1 MEIVAGVAWPTAGA
15 PVIIEKMNQG
25 RGDRRRL
32 RGLSVVEKI
41 RGKKLRRY
49 CWRLFMCAY
58 KCGIN
63 LAPYWEPWYIPTLL
77 NHRHTADTSN
87 YCLAVERHKI
97 CPGGDRIVRLLQF
110 QQFRA
115 DYRLMKYLLDD
126 SGLKT
131 INRLYAAWKLF
142 VKILPWGLVFYE
154 SHIAF
159 ARQSVW

>member
-1 MEIVAGVAWPTAGA
+1 MEIVAGVARPTAGA

-32 RGLSVVEKI
+32 RGLSAVEKSP
-41 RGKKLRRY
+41 RKKLRRY

-63 LAPYWEPWYIPTLL
+63 LAPYWEQWYIPALL
-77 NHRHTADTSN
+77 NRYTADTSN
-87 YCLAVERHKI
+87 YCLVDERHKI
-97 CPGGDRIVRLLQF
+97 CPGADRIVRLLQF
-110 QQFRA
+110 QQFHA
-115 DYRLMKYLLDD
+115 DYRLMKYLLDH

-142 VKILPWGLVFYE
+142 VKILPWDLGFYE